1 MEIEMED
8 QRDDPHTTSSRPS
21 WRAAG
26 VALAAVAA
34 SALVIGLFYLAA
46 SGRVGHEAGL
56 SLERQEPSP
65 TLPAG
70 GSGLVNVQVGD
81 LWVET
86 STATVRPGPT
96 TFRVENVGA
105 TTHDLM
111 IERVPIKMERPGVP
125 MEMAAEGGVE
135 SLMPGMTKRMRVR
148 LRPGRYELF
157 CSVPSHF
164 QGGQHGEIAVT
175 GDGRA

>member
-1 MEIEMED
+1 MED
-8 QRDDPHTTSSRPS
+8 QRDDTHTTSSRPS
-21 WRAAG
+21 WLVAA

-34 SALVIGLFYLAA
+34 SALVVGLLYLAA
-46 SGRVGHEAGL
+46 SGRVGHEAG
-56 SLERQEPSP
+56 SSPDREASAP
-65 TLPAG
+65 TLPVG
-70 GSGLVNVQVGD
+70 RPGLVNVQVGD

-86 STATVRPGPT
+86 STATLRPGPT
-96 TFRVENVGA
+96 TFSVENVGA
-105 TTHDLM
+105 ATHDLM

-135 SLMPGMTKRMRVR
+135 SLMPGMTKTMRVR

-164 QGGQHGEIAVT
+164 QGGQHGQIDVT